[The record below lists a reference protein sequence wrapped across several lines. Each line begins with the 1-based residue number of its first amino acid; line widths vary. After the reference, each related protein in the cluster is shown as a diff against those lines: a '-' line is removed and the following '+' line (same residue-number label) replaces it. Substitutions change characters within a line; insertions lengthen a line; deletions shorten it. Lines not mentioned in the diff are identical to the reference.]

1 MPTRFEDGLGYLVHH
16 LMYRFRQLLAE
27 QCASSGY
34 EITADELAVLMITA
48 QSEGRSGL
56 KQSDIARTLARDKA
70 VITRLIASLVDKQLL
85 VRQIDDHDR
94 RAFRVLLSDAG
105 ADAVAHLK
113 PQLEKLLRAIYR
125 DIDQQEFEQTRDVL
139 GRVLANLESIR
150 DGDHRT

>member
-1 MPTRFEDGLGYLVHH
+1 
-16 LMYRFRQLLAE
+16 
-27 QCASSGY
+27 
-34 EITADELAVLMITA
+34 LMITA

-150 DGDHRT
+150 DGDHRA